1 MDEIN
6 YRDLIKIVETSTKRS
21 FTAFIYDD
29 GKDVPNVANLGARAG
44 DIVKLERS
52 GEYYGI
58 AVELLDDVKP
68 LLTNKFI
75 IRILNMMKRE
85 DYVTILGILGLTS
98 MDQLYY
104 ILDRWFRI
112 ATTDYNGAFK
122 YSKKY
127 PQFDKWI
134 STVAYDPIMVPVK
147 VVEIGNNQVTGD
159 SVVPPDWIDK
169 EFESGE
175 EMHYEMSQLPSRI
188 GRPPVTY
195 AIIYTMIIQK
205 NNDIITDPKNI
216 EYSVIYYFDIIN
228 GLFNV
233 EQTTILRSNY
243 EYLLY
248 NDILIGFKLKEIL
261 EPKGKIIGEHSQ
273 SKLKEVGLLVS
284 RLQKSI
290 RRGRYGSK
298 ALIETIEALN
308 ISPNYNL
315 PEHGFLR
322 VSASKQLVWRLFV
335 TIFEDC
341 RPYVP
346 LYEPSLLHLI
356 ILVLITQRLLEY
368 KFTRPVLE
376 NIKYIALL
384 AQYNDTTDDW
394 YPWQKLDTAK
404 LQDIILTNSDYHNAL
419 YLAIKNVIM
428 RGYDSDMLR
437 KYYTLKQIK
446 EGFNRPAELVQDNWM
461 YNLSKKKFILHDEKV
476 YRDIILSSIDM
487 HNKTYISLYYQACRP
502 ISMTTKQ
509 IVNYIWDISSGY
521 NIRSG
526 KPKPPEDSV
535 LITIQEYFHQQALNA
550 KLEQSDKLI
559 ELPKLQK
566 KPIFEKIKINDNVKR
581 TSFLLL
587 FGNKYKSGNYEVVL
601 AGTKEEP
608 ARVKINNEWTYSNN
622 LNILNNYPRRNV
634 NLMDLDPPFGFE
646 WIKAK
651 VHVEIVEG
659 KPLIDNKYVPFFD
672 ASNILKSVTPL
683 VEKKVDAQLYEFIL
697 KIFSG
702 QEIKFDILLKLRENR
717 TSELLNW
724 FPNKK
729 DLKYFN
735 MELVTLTYT
744 KIYNQLNNIV
754 MIGPVSSSGGKMQN
768 SINYLLEGKLWA
780 IFNLFSYLYPD
791 TLKSSGAVNFQIKK
805 ATAGYIHLI
814 KTLEKILFDNKK
826 ITGPIPIIK
835 TQLWDHQ
842 QESVN
847 RIMAG
852 FRSGR
857 FGFGDSSDVGAG
869 KTLTSLKIAAELI
882 KENDLTYSGIL
893 VLLPGNKLIKTWQ
906 DEINKHTSGF
916 NVIYQENDSDIGPI
930 GRNTLVVTTMGRN
943 RDHPI
948 NHKWLLVIIDE
959 CLTVQN
965 KNALWTE
972 SAWRQ
977 SMVSK
982 HLVMMSATFF
992 RTRFDKL
999 YYMLKMLRT
1008 GLPER
1013 REYLDAILLESIV
1026 SQISKIKRKW
1036 TSNFN
1041 YFTLDEET
1049 RKLYDEIDKSNMS
1062 LEVKFAK
1069 MTSLLVSSAKTNL
1082 TLVNQLKAL
1091 IKRMESKNHRCL
1103 IYARANEEA
1112 IFWSTNLG
1120 IPLYPEKGRHCIVT
1134 YHNGTYG
1141 LNDLIIYD
1149 TIVMRPPNSDLLPQI
1164 KGRLDR
1170 PGNKSDNLFIE
1181 YFIFKDTI
1189 EEGLII
1195 RLNIASQFLHKYI
1208 MPLATFYDV
1217 SVNYKKYLQQ
1227 DNND

>member
-6 YRDLIKIVETSTKRS
+6 YQDLIKIVESSIKRS
-21 FTAFIYDD
+21 FMAFVNDE
-29 GKDVPNVANLGARAG
+29 GKDIPNLANLGAHAG
-44 DIVKLERS
+44 DVVKLERS

-58 AVELLDDVKP
+58 AVELLADVKP
-68 LLTNKFI
+68 LLTNKFV

-85 DYVTILGILGLTS
+85 DYVTLLGILGLTS

-112 ATTDYNGAFK
+112 ATTDYNGVFK

-127 PQFDKWI
+127 PQFDKWV
-134 STVAYDPIMVPVK
+134 STVAHDPIMVPIK
-147 VVEIGNNQVTGD
+147 VVEIGSNQVTGD
-159 SVVPPDWIDK
+159 SVVPPDWIDR
-169 EFESGE
+169 EFENGE
-175 EMHYEMSQLPSRI
+175 EMHYQMSQLPSRL
-188 GRPPVTY
+188 GKAPVTY
-195 AIIYTMIIQK
+195 AILYTMIIQK

-216 EYSVIYYFDIIN
+216 EYNVIYYFDIVN
-228 GLFNV
+228 GLFNI
-233 EQTTILRSNY
+233 EQTTELRTNY
-243 EYLLY
+243 KYLLY
-248 NDILIGFKLKEIL
+248 NDILIGFKLEEIL
-261 EPKGKIIGEHSQ
+261 EPKGKVEGEHTQ

-298 ALIETIEALN
+298 ALIETIESLN

-341 RPYVP
+341 RPYVA

-376 NIKYIALL
+376 NIKLIALL
-384 AQYNDTTDDW
+384 AQYNDTVEDL
-394 YPWQKLDTAK
+394 YPWQRLDTAK
-404 LQDIILTNSDYHNAL
+404 TEDVILTNSNYHNAL
-419 YLAIKNVIM
+419 FLAIKNVIM
-428 RGYDSDMLR
+428 RGYDNDMLR
-437 KYYTLKQIK
+437 KYYTLKEVK
-446 EGFNRPAELVQDNWM
+446 EGFNRPAELVKDNWM
-461 YNLSKKKFILHDEKV
+461 ANLSKKKFILHDEKV

-526 KPKPPEDSV
+526 KPKSPEDYT
-535 LITIQEYFHQQALNA
+535 LISIQEYFHQQILNA
-550 KLEQSDKLI
+550 KSEQTEKNI
-559 ELPKLQK
+559 ELPKILK
-566 KPIFEKIKINDNVKR
+566 KPVFEKIKISDGVKR
-581 TSFLLL
+581 KSFLLL

-608 ARVKINNEWTYSNN
+608 ARVKIKNEWTFSNN
-622 LNILNNYPRRNV
+622 LNIINNYPRRKV
-634 NLMDLDPPFGFE
+634 NLSDLDPPFGFE
-646 WIKAK
+646 WIKNK
-651 VHVEIVEG
+651 VYVEIIEG
-659 KPLIDNKYVPFFD
+659 KPTIDNKYIPFFD
-672 ASNILKSVTPL
+672 ASSILKSVTPL
-683 VEKKVDAQLYEFIL
+683 IEKKIDEKLSELIF

-702 QEIKFDILLKLRENR
+702 QEIEFHILLELRER
-717 TSELLNW
+717 KISELLNW
-724 FPNKK
+724 FPDGK

-735 MELVTLTYT
+735 MELVTLAYT
-744 KIYNQLNNIV
+744 KIFNQLNNIV
-754 MIGPVSSSGGKMQN
+754 MVGPVSSSGGKMQN

-780 IFNLFSYLYPD
+780 VFNLFSYLYPD
-791 TLKSSGAVNFQIKK
+791 TFKSSGAVNFQIKK
-805 ATAGYIHLI
+805 STPGYVHLI
-814 KTLEKILFDNKK
+814 QTLEKILFDNRK
-826 ITGPIPIIK
+826 ILGTIPIIK

-842 QESVN
+842 LESVN

-852 FRSGR
+852 FRVGT

-882 KENDLTYSGIL
+882 KENDRTYSGIL
-893 VLLPGNKLIKTWQ
+893 VLLPGNKLIKTWE

-916 NVIYQENDSDIGPI
+916 DIIYQENDSDIGPI
-930 GRNTLVVTTMGRN
+930 KRNTIVVTTMGRN

-1008 GLPER
+1008 GLPEK

-1049 RKLYDEIDKSNMS
+1049 RKLYDQIDKSNMS

-1082 TLVNQLKAL
+1082 TLVNQLKTL
-1091 IKRMESKNHRCL
+1091 IKRMETKNHRCL

-1112 IFWSTNLG
+1112 LFWSNNLG
-1120 IPLYPEKGRHCIVT
+1120 IPLYPEKGKHCIVT

-1170 PGNKSDNLFIE
+1170 PGNEFNNLFIE

-1227 DNND
+1227 D